1 MKMPKIPDHLIE
13 YFERIIVDSAAS
25 TNLLVLDP
33 KGYLNL
39 RQEYKDPTGKAW
51 KVYHY
56 YENDL
61 AFRREYGERP
71 SDLDFASIIW
81 VTLPEGKKKIDLTF
95 IPDVIS
101 RADKMIDLGIESILS
116 KLFPKETWPD
126 NIFVFEKEIGINLSE
141 FSSHYEELRDGIRP
155 PIPLN
160 KNHIEAIILA
170 CRNPSLPINEIIFEE
185 TEPIAIIQRYLKIVW
200 EHNLKGEDIR
210 LLKTLVL
217 ESCKVDTRQ
226 IIPWIREKDYEIAVF
241 LYSYSILKKYEVS
254 NPITLLQGLGM
265 LDFDPEEMGSQLT
278 KVTALLKED
287 NLLLE
292 NVIGIAEKEVGER
305 DMNTL
310 INKLPFKKN
319 KEIAE
324 AILQESSPL
333 FVLRLL
339 VHLLN
344 RLISDKS
351 LNRESFSWAKRLH
364 LHPIFQGSAPIT
376 DFTFAAQEMLR
387 FLKEIA
393 FIQEIIGTSFESKT
407 GIASLLDWYEKTQAY
422 RLELAL
428 AKSNRH
434 LRIVSDQNLKNS
446 LAEWLGTL
454 KGEIFGFLEKADLN
468 LADLIAKD
476 MKGYFSHPRLSINVL
491 RDFILKKGIRPSNKS
506 RIWILIFDGMR
517 LDTWNEV
524 IKPILSSK
532 FEISEEKLY
541 LCPLPSH
548 TDVARISLLAGNL
561 PLKWEDYQ
569 GDRTG
574 DHNILASKLLGLTRQ
589 EGKRDLRI
597 ITASGTDYGQ
607 RKLDFEVRPYN
618 VLIYNLSDDWIHD
631 YKDDVWELNQEIRG
645 KLGRNI
651 LFDLEG
657 RIGEGDYIFITSDHG
672 FIELDRK
679 NEIKIKSDT
688 IEDQRLIAYRYL
700 KDLAHPAGLKIQ
712 YTKKTF
718 STVACGR
725 KWFGRV
731 RGKFSRYSHGGIS
744 LAEMAVPGIALKKLI
759 RPIIKI
765 EMKLPMEIIEFLEDE
780 PNMITIGIEN
790 VGNRE
795 GEFSLTMRLDSGG
808 EKNFKQK
815 LRAKEKTNY
824 PFDFIPRDSTKNFYL
839 HLSYKDIE
847 GKEIKESKRLSIEVK
862 PREDKVKIDTSALDK
877 LDEF

>member
-1 MKMPKIPDHLIE
+1 MSKIPDHLIE
-13 YFERIIVDSAAS
+13 YFEGIIVDSAAS

-33 KGYLNL
+33 KGYLDL
-39 RQEYKDPTGKAW
+39 RQEYKDPTGKVW

-71 SDLDFASIIW
+71 SDLDFASIVS
-81 VTLPEGKKKIDLTF
+81 VTLPEGKEKVNLSF

-101 RADKMIDLGIESILS
+101 RADKMIDLGIESVLS

-126 NIFVFEKEIGINLSE
+126 NILVFEKEIGRNLSD
-141 FSSHYEELRDGIRP
+141 FSSHYKELRDGIRP

-160 KNHIEAIILA
+160 RNHIEAVILA

-200 EHNLKGEDIR
+200 QHNLKGEDIR

-241 LYSYSILKKYEVS
+241 LYSYSILKRYEVS
-254 NPITLLQGLGM
+254 NPITLLKGLGM
-265 LDFDPEEMGSQLT
+265 LDFDPEELENQLN

-292 NVIGIAEKEVGER
+292 NVIGIAEREVGER
-305 DMNTL
+305 DMDTL
-310 INKLPFKKN
+310 INKLPFKEN
-319 KEIAE
+319 KEIAD

-333 FVLRLL
+333 LVLRL
-339 VHLLN
+339 VVYLLN

-351 LNRESFSWAKRLH
+351 LNRESFSWAKGLH
-364 LHPIFQGSAPIT
+364 LHPIFQGSAPMT
-376 DFTFAAQEMLR
+376 NFTFAAQEMLS

-393 FIQEIIGTSFESKT
+393 FVQEILGTSFESKT
-407 GIASLLDWYEKTQAY
+407 EIASLLDWYEKTQAY

-446 LAEWLGTL
+446 LAEWLETL

-468 LADLIAKD
+468 LADLVAKD

-491 RDFILKKGIRPSNKS
+491 RDFILKKGIRPLDKS

-517 LDTWNEV
+517 LDSWNEV

-541 LCPLPSH
+541 LCPLPSY
-548 TDVARISLLAGNL
+548 TDIARISLLAGKL
-561 PLKWEDYQ
+561 PSEWKDYQ
-569 GDRTG
+569 GERTS
-574 DHNILASKLLGLTRQ
+574 DHNILASRLFGFSQ
-589 EGKRDLRI
+589 DEGRRNLRI
-597 ITASGTDYGQ
+597 IVGSETDYGQ
-607 RKLDFEVRPYN
+607 RKLDLDIRKYN

-631 YKDDVWELNQEIRG
+631 YRDDVWELNQEIKG
-645 KLGRNI
+645 KLERNI

-657 RIGEGDYIFITSDHG
+657 RIGEDDYIFITSDHG
-672 FIELDRK
+672 FIELEK
-679 NEIKIKSDT
+679 QNEIKIKSDA
-688 IEDQRLIAYRYL
+688 IEDQRLIVYRYL
-700 KDLAHPAGLKIQ
+700 KDLEHSAGLKVQ
-712 YTKKTF
+712 YAKKTF
-718 STVACGR
+718 FTVACGR
-725 KWFGRV
+725 KWFGRE
-731 RGKFSRYSHGGIS
+731 RGRFNRYCHGGIS
-744 LAEMAVPGIALKKLI
+744 LDEMVVPSIALKKLTQS
-759 RPIIKI
+759 IIKI
-765 EMKLPMEIIEFLEDE
+765 EMKLPKEIIEVLEDE
-780 PNMITIGIEN
+780 PNKVNIGIEN

-795 GEFSLTMRLDSGG
+795 GEFSLTVQLDFGG
-808 EKNFKQK
+808 EKSFKQK
-815 LRAKEKTNY
+815 LKAKEKADCT
-824 PFDFIPRDSTKNFYL
+824 FDFIPRDSTKNLYL
-839 HLSYKDIE
+839 HLGYKDIE
-847 GKEIKESKRLSIEVK
+847 GREIKESKRLSIEVK

-877 LDEF
+877 LGEF

>member
-1 MKMPKIPDHLIE
+1 MKMSKIPDHLIE
-13 YFERIIVDSAAS
+13 YFEGIIVDSATS

-39 RQEYKDPTGKAW
+39 RQEYKDPTGKVW

-71 SDLDFASIIW
+71 SDLDFASIVW
-81 VTLPEGKKKIDLTF
+81 VTLPEGKKKIDLSF

-101 RADKMIDLGIESILS
+101 RADKMIDLGIETVLS

-126 NIFVFEKEIGINLSE
+126 NIFIFEKEIGRNLSD
-141 FSSHYEELRDGIRP
+141 FSSHYKELRDGIRP
-155 PIPLN
+155 PTPLN

-170 CRNPSLPINEIIFEE
+170 CRNPSLLINEIIFEE

-200 EHNLKGEDIR
+200 QHNLKGEDIR

-241 LYSYSILKKYEVS
+241 LYSYSILKRYEVS
-254 NPITLLQGLGM
+254 NPITLLKGLGM
-265 LDFDPEEMGSQLT
+265 LDFDPEELENQLN

-292 NVIGIAEKEVGER
+292 NVVRIAEKELGER
-305 DMNTL
+305 DMDKL

-333 FVLRLL
+333 FVLRLV

-351 LNRESFSWAKRLH
+351 LNRESFSWVKGLH

-376 DFTFAAQEMLR
+376 NFTFAAQEMLS

-393 FIQEIIGTSFESKT
+393 FIQEIVGISFESKT
-407 GIASLLDWYEKTQAY
+407 EIASLLDWYEKTQAY

-446 LAEWLGTL
+446 LAEWLETL
-454 KGEIFGFLEKADLN
+454 KGEIFGFLENVDLN

-491 RDFILKKGIRPSNKS
+491 RDFILKKGVRPLDKS

-561 PLKWEDYQ
+561 PSEWNDYQ
-569 GDRTG
+569 GDWTS
-574 DHNILASKLLGLTRQ
+574 DHNILASRLLGLSRQ

-597 ITASGTDYGQ
+597 ITASETDYAQ
-607 RKLDFEVRPYN
+607 RRLDFELKPYN

-631 YKDDVWELNQEIRG
+631 YRDDVWELTQEIKG
-645 KLGRNI
+645 KLERNI

-672 FIELDRK
+672 FIELDK
-679 NEIKIKSDT
+679 QDEVKIKSDT

-718 STVACGR
+718 STVAYGR

-731 RGKFSRYSHGGIS
+731 RGKFSRYSHGGVS

-765 EMKLPMEIIEFLEDE
+765 EMKLPMETIEFLEDE
-780 PNMITIGIEN
+780 PNKVNIGIEN

-795 GEFSLTMRLDSGG
+795 GEFALTVHLDSGG
-808 EKNFKQK
+808 EKVLKQK
-815 LRAKEKTNY
+815 LKAKEETDF
-824 PFDFIPRDSTKNFYL
+824 PFEFTPSVSTKNLYL

>member
-1 MKMPKIPDHLIE
+1 MKMSKIPDHLIE
-13 YFERIIVDSAAS
+13 YFEGIIVDSAAS
-25 TNLLVLDP
+25 TDLLVLDP

-39 RQEYKDPTGKAW
+39 RQEYKDPTGKLW

-56 YENDL
+56 CENDL

-81 VTLPEGKKKIDLTF
+81 VTLPEGKEKVDLSF
-95 IPDVIS
+95 ISDVIS
-101 RADKMIDLGIESILS
+101 RADKMINLGIESILS

-126 NIFVFEKEIGINLSE
+126 NIFVFEKEIGRNLSE
-141 FSSHYEELRDGIRP
+141 FSFHYKELRDGIRP
-155 PIPLN
+155 PTPLN

-200 EHNLKGEDIR
+200 EHNLRGEDIR

-217 ESCKVDTRQ
+217 ESCKVNTRQ

-241 LYSYSILKKYEVS
+241 LYSYSIFKRYEVS
-254 NPITLLQGLGM
+254 NPITLLKGLGM

-305 DMNTL
+305 DMDTL

-333 FVLRLL
+333 FVLRLV

-344 RLISDKS
+344 KFISDKS
-351 LNRESFSWAKRLH
+351 LNRESFSWVKRLH
-364 LHPIFQGSAPIT
+364 LHPIFQGSAPRT
-376 DFTFAAQEMLR
+376 NFTFAAQEMLS

-393 FIQEIIGTSFESKT
+393 FIQEIVGASFESKRE
-407 GIASLLDWYEKTQAY
+407 IASLLDWYEKTQAY

-446 LAEWLGTL
+446 LVEWLGIL

-476 MKGYFSHPRLSINVL
+476 IKGYFSHPRLSVNVL
-491 RDFILKKGIRPSNKS
+491 RDFILKKGIKPSDKS

-569 GDRTG
+569 GDRTS
-574 DHNILASKLLGLTRQ
+574 DHNILASKLLGLPRQ

-597 ITASGTDYGQ
+597 ITASETDYAQ

-631 YKDDVWELNQEIRG
+631 YKDDVWELNQEIKG
-645 KLGRNI
+645 KLRRNI

-679 NEIKIKSDT
+679 NEIKIKADT

-700 KDLAHPAGLKIQ
+700 KDSEHPAGLKIQ
-712 YTKKTF
+712 YTKETF

-731 RGKFSRYSHGGIS
+731 RGKFSRYSHGGVS

-759 RPIIKI
+759 RPVIKI
-765 EMKLPMEIIEFLEDE
+765 EMKLPKKIIEFLEDE
-780 PNMITIGIEN
+780 PNVITIGIEN

-808 EKNFKQK
+808 EKSFKQK
-815 LRAKEKTNY
+815 LRTKEKTKY
-824 PFDFIPRDSTKNFYL
+824 PFDFIPRDSTKNLYL
-839 HLSYKDIE
+839 HLNYKDIE
-847 GKEIKESKRLSIEVK
+847 GREVKESKRLSIKVK

-877 LDEF
+877 LDDF

>member
-1 MKMPKIPDHLIE
+1 MKMSKIPDHLIE
-13 YFERIIVDSAAS
+13 YFEGIIVDSAAS

-39 RQEYKDPTGKAW
+39 RQEYKDPIGKFW

-61 AFRREYGERP
+61 AFRREYEKRP

-81 VTLPEGKKKIDLTF
+81 VTLPEGKEKVNLSF

-101 RADKMIDLGIESILS
+101 RADKMIDLGIESVLS
-116 KLFPKETWPD
+116 ELFPKETWPD
-126 NIFVFEKEIGINLSE
+126 NIFVFEKEIGGNLSD
-141 FSSHYEELRDGIRP
+141 FSSHYKKLRDGIRP

-160 KNHIEAIILA
+160 KNYIEAVILA
-170 CRNPSLPINEIIFEE
+170 CRNPSLSINEIIFEE
-185 TEPIAIIQRYLKIVW
+185 TEPLAIIQRYLKIVW
-200 EHNLKGEDIR
+200 EYNLKGEDIR

-226 IIPWIREKDYEIAVF
+226 IIPWIREKDYEIAIF

-254 NPITLLQGLGM
+254 NPITLLKGLGM
-265 LDFDPEEMGSQLT
+265 LDFDPEELKNQLN
-278 KVTALLKED
+278 KVTALLKND
-287 NLLLE
+287 NSFLD
-292 NVIGIAEKEVGER
+292 NVVRIAEREFGER
-305 DMNTL
+305 DMDTL

-333 FVLRLL
+333 FVLRLV

-351 LNRESFSWAKRLH
+351 LNRESFSWAKGLH
-364 LHPIFQGSAPIT
+364 LHPIFQGNAPMT
-376 DFTFAAQEMLR
+376 NFTFAAQEMLS

-393 FIQEIIGTSFESKT
+393 FIQEIVGTSFESKT
-407 GIASLLDWYEKTQAY
+407 EIASLLDWYEKTQAY

-446 LAEWLGTL
+446 LAEWLETL
-454 KGEIFGFLEKADLN
+454 KGEIFRFLEKADLN

-491 RDFILKKGIRPSNKS
+491 RDFILKKGIRPLNKS

-541 LCPLPSH
+541 LCPLPSY

-561 PLKWEDYQ
+561 PSGWKNYQ
-569 GDRTG
+569 GDWTS
-574 DHNILASKLLGLTRQ
+574 DHNILASKLLGLPRQ

-597 ITASGTDYGQ
+597 ITASETDYGQ
-607 RKLDFEVRPYN
+607 RELDFEVRPYN

-631 YKDDVWELNQEIRG
+631 YRDDVWELNQEIKG
-645 KLGRNI
+645 KLERNI

-657 RIGEGDYIFITSDHG
+657 RIGENDYIFITSDHG

-679 NEIKIKSDT
+679 NEIKIKSEA

-712 YTKKTF
+712 YTKRAF
-718 STVACGR
+718 FTVACGR

-731 RGKFSRYSHGGIS
+731 RGRFSRYSHGGIS
-744 LAEMAVPGIALKKLI
+744 LDEMVVPGIALRKLTQ
-759 RPIIKI
+759 PFIKI
-765 EMKLPMEIIEFLEDE
+765 EMKLPTEIIGVLEDE
-780 PNMITIGIEN
+780 PNKINIGIEN
-790 VGNRE
+790 VGNLE
-795 GEFSLTMRLDSGG
+795 SEFNLIMQLDSGG
-808 EKNFKQK
+808 EKSFRQKLKAKQK
-815 LRAKEKTNY
+815 TVC
-824 PFDFIPRDSTKNFYL
+824 PFDFIPCDSTKNLYL
-839 HLSYKDIE
+839 HLNYKNIE

>member
-1 MKMPKIPDHLIE
+1 MKMSKIPDRLIE
-13 YFERIIVDSAAS
+13 YFEGIIVDSAAS

-39 RQEYKDPTGKAW
+39 RQEYKDPTGKVW

-61 AFRREYGERP
+61 AFRREYGDRP
-71 SDLDFASIIW
+71 SDLDFASIVW
-81 VTLPEGKKKIDLTF
+81 VTLPEGKEKVDLSF
-95 IPDVIS
+95 ISDVIS
-101 RADKMIDLGIESILS
+101 RADKMIDLGIESVLS

-126 NIFVFEKEIGINLSE
+126 NIFVFEKEIGRNLSE
-141 FSSHYEELRDGIRP
+141 FSSHYKELRDGIRP

-160 KNHIEAIILA
+160 KNHIKAVILA
-170 CRNPSLPINEIIFEE
+170 CRNPFLPINEIIFEE
-185 TEPIAIIQRYLKIVW
+185 TEPIAIIQRYLKIIW

-254 NPITLLQGLGM
+254 NPITLLKGLGM

-305 DMNTL
+305 DMDTL

-333 FVLRLL
+333 FVLRLV

-344 RLISDKS
+344 RLISDKL
-351 LNRESFSWAKRLH
+351 LNRELFSWAKGLH
-364 LHPIFQGSAPIT
+364 LHPIFQGSAPRT
-376 DFTFAAQEMLR
+376 DFTFTAQEMLS

-393 FIQEIIGTSFESKT
+393 FIQEIVGTSFESKT
-407 GIASLLDWYEKTQAY
+407 EIASLLDWYEKTQAY

-446 LAEWLGTL
+446 LAEWLETL
-454 KGEIFGFLEKADLN
+454 KDEIFGFLEKADLN

-491 RDFILKKGIRPSNKS
+491 RDFISKKGIRPSDKS

-524 IKPILSSK
+524 IKPMLSSK

-541 LCPLPSH
+541 LCPLPSR

-561 PLKWEDYQ
+561 PLKWKDYQ
-569 GDRTG
+569 GDWTS
-574 DHNILASKLLGLTRQ
+574 DHNILASRLLGLPRQ

-597 ITASGTDYGQ
+597 ITASETDYGQ

-631 YKDDVWELNQEIRG
+631 YRDDVWELNQEIKG

-657 RIGEGDYIFITSDHG
+657 RIGEGDYVFITSDHG

-679 NEIKIKSDT
+679 NEIKIKSEA

-700 KDLAHPAGLKIQ
+700 KDSEHSAGLKIQ
-712 YTKKTF
+712 YTKTTF

-725 KWFGRV
+725 RWFGRE
-731 RGKFSRYSHGGIS
+731 RGRFNRYSHGGVS

-765 EMKLPMEIIEFLEDE
+765 EMKLPKEIIEFLEDE

-808 EKNFKQK
+808 EKVLKQK
-815 LRAKEKTNY
+815 LIAKKETGF
-824 PFDFIPRDSTKNFYL
+824 PFKFTPSVSTKNLYL
-839 HLSYKDIE
+839 HLNYKDIE
-847 GKEIKESKRLSIEVK
+847 GREVKESKRLSIKVK